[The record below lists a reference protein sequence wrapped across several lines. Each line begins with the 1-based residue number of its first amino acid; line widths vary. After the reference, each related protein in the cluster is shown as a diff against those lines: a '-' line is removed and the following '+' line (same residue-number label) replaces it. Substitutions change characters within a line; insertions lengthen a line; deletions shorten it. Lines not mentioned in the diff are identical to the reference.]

1 MGTICTV
8 ILTGFAFNR
17 HAMELA
23 VKLQIVHQ
31 QASGTHFSKSLGG
44 IYYRSM

>member
-8 ILTGFAFNR
+8 ILAGFAFNR

-31 QASGTHFSKSLGG
+31 QARGTHFSKSLRVV
-44 IYYRSM
+44 YYRSM